1 LGIHVNAQAFLRD
14 TLLVKDSGFFARVEI
29 ETPAQ
34 KKNLS
39 TVVFITVKEDNK
51 VKNLAQQSF
60 DSFSVSGKAAFNKV
74 KVVFFP
80 ENDSLTSTVFQHLSK
95 SFTGKIMSEITRKFS
110 AVSKSRLIISGIND
124 GAIIALYTAASL
136 PESINK
142 TGIFIDSFPDFFKMK
157 KELLPFAS
165 KIKGK
170 IFINT
175 QNEFEENFATDFAD
189 AVALNTGVMIYKI
202 DDFKAGQNENIFS
215 IFYSW
220 AIADGNNHIID
231 IK

>member
-29 ETPAQ
+29 EIPTM

-39 TVVFITVKEDNK
+39 TVIFITVKEDNK

-60 DSFSVSGKAAFNKV
+60 DSFAVSGKAAFNKV
-74 KVVFFP
+74 KMVFFP
-80 ENDSLTSTVFQHLSK
+80 ENDSLTLTVFQRLSK
-95 SFTGKIMSEITRKFS
+95 SFTGRIMSEITRKFP
-110 AVSKSRLIISGIND
+110 AVSKNRLIISGVNE
-124 GAIIALYTAASL
+124 GAVIAVYTAASL

-142 TGIFIDSFPDFFKMK
+142 SGIFIDSFPDFFKMQ
-157 KELLPFAS
+157 KELLPIAS
-165 KIKGK
+165 KMRGK

-175 QNEFEENFATDFAD
+175 QNESEENAATDFAD
-189 AVALNTGVMIYKI
+189 TIALNSGVMIYKI
-202 DDFKAGQNENIFS
+202 DDFKAGNENIFS
-215 IFYSW
+215 VFYNW